1 MLQEFQ
7 TQWEV
12 IVSYLYQLAV
22 ESSESTLQLP
32 LWPVVVE
39 RDRVSST

>member
-12 IVSYLYQLAV
+12 IVSYLYQLTIGHPQPTQAIEP
-22 ESSESTLQLP
+22 ESEMK
-32 LWPVVVE
+32 
-39 RDRVSST
+39 VSKV